1 MSEPFMAEEYLARLE
16 DADLAR
22 DLEDE
27 RIAEEAADMSD
38 VDDLLADNP
47 IATIMVVGD
56 DHLDSNNYGQH
67 LNYPKETLF
76 YQEMLSKIAEIEQV
90 THYISTGDL
99 VMKKD
104 FSLDYRAEVDK
115 LLTARKK
122 LVESR
127 GGEMIYIRGN
137 HDVSLHS
144 ITEYDYYANRG
155 VFIPAAKRP
164 TLDFENSEGQIVLH
178 LELKDWKDES
188 PCNNIGLHNIL
199 ITHGLFTADH
209 VEGETMPNYGTAI
222 DLTNKADWAGLE
234 YILCGHIHTEHIQ
247 QLRVA
252 GTMTTVHYLPCLAR
266 PQYIKKYEEGEQARR
281 EGSVD
286 LIRVYDDGHIEVERY
301 AVDFIENRLCF
312 NIEKIYNDAAKLELS
327 LASQSRREAL
337 KSMAEELQQY
347 EAREVD
353 PVAQIMALGNAD
365 ELHKKIALSWF
376 DEADEQLKKS
386 NK

>member
-1 MSEPFMAEEYLARLE
+1 MNEPILSDDILARWE
-16 DADLAR
+16 DTEIAAELAI
-22 DLEDE
+22 DLEDTADE
-27 RIAEEAADMSD
+27 RETPDE
-38 VDDLLADNP
+38 LP

-76 YQEMLSKIAEIEQV
+76 YQEQLTKIAEEEQV

-104 FSLDYRAEVDK
+104 FSLDYRAEIDK
-115 LLTARKK
+115 LLTARKNM
-122 LVESR
+122 VEAR

-155 VFIPAAKRP
+155 AFIPAAKRP
-164 TLDFENSEGQIVLH
+164 TLDFKNSAGQVVLH
-178 LELKDWKDES
+178 LELKDWKCET
-188 PCNNIGLHNIL
+188 PCNNIGMHNIL

-209 VEGETMPNYGTAI
+209 VEGETMPNYGTAT
-222 DLTNKADWAGLE
+222 DLTNKADWAGLD

-247 QLRVA
+247 EIIIA
-252 GTMTTVHYLPCLAR
+252 GHRTTVHYLPCLAR

-281 EGSVD
+281 QGSVD
-286 LIRVYDDGHIEVERY
+286 IIRVYESGLVDVERY
-301 AVDFIENRLCF
+301 AIDFIENRLCF

-347 EAREVD
+347 ESRDVD
-353 PVAQIMALGNAD
+353 PVAQIMALGNTD
-365 ELHKKIALSWF
+365 ELHKKIALGWF
-376 DEADEQLKKS
+376 DEADEQLKN